1 MAPDRAEN
9 TGSLT
14 VSTYTAED
22 PEMGSVTLSLSG
34 DDSGMFELND
44 PDSAVAGSKVLAFK
58 SAPDF
63 ENPADSNRD
72 NIYEVTVEASDGT
85 NTAMRDVTVK
95 VTDSDENGKVTLSTQ
110 DPLIGVP
117 ITATLADP
125 DGSIA
130 NVIWEWERD
139 DNAMDDETNMD
150 DEAIIDKATS
160 DTYTPVRADNGM
172 HLRARATYIDRTYDD
187 MDMTF
192 SKMATSASSTQVR
205 DDPGNQRPEFDE
217 GSATERFVLEN
228 TGEGMNIGAPVTAD
242 DADADVPTYSLGGT
256 DMASFSIMGDTGQL
270 MTKAKLNYEMKNSY
284 RVTVTANDSSGEA
297 NGTATITVT
306 IRVIDQD
313 ERPTI
318 SGSQDPKHAENDMG
332 TVATFTAVDPEGVAP
347 IVWSVDPADFPD
359 RPIDVNGDGDTNDDV
374 DVVADDMEDNA
385 RFKISNAGVLT
396 FKEAPNFEAEN
407 ADNSADNDNNY
418 QVVVQASDGATMETL
433 SWYKVTVE
441 VTDVEE
447 TGKVTW
453 MVDPVG
459 DPTVQ
464 ALLQFQAGA
473 DSDRQ
478 RDRSRPGFSLCYR
491 LRYPGR

>member
-1 MAPDRAEN
+1 MTDPDRVSAYATDYDIPADNITSWKWYRSSSMSGTGTVITGADMASYTPTDTPNNSDVDMYLRAMATYTDRRGGNKEAEFVSPHRVQATRTSANRVPEFAGVTATRRVVENTDEDMNIGGPVAATDADGDVLTYSLAGTDVASFSIDKVTGQIKTKAELDYEERANKAYAVTVTATDSTGAVSGEITVTINITDENEKPMFRAGDEMAPDRAEN

-63 ENPADSNRD
+63 ENPADSNRN

-110 DPLIGVP
+110 QPRIGVP

-139 DNAMDDETNMD
+139 DNTDGRRDQFWHL
-150 DEAIIDKATS
+150 EAIIDKATS

-187 MDMTF
+187 TDMTF

-205 DDPGNQRPEFDE
+205 GDTGNNPPEFDE
-217 GSATERFVLEN
+217 GSATERFRA
-228 TGEGMNIGAPVTAD
+228 GEHWRG
-242 DADADVPTYSLGGT
+242 
-256 DMASFSIMGDTGQL
+256 
-270 MTKAKLNYEMKNSY
+270 YEH
-284 RVTVTANDSSGEA
+284 R
-297 NGTATITVT
+297 
-306 IRVIDQD
+306 R
-313 ERPTI
+313 
-318 SGSQDPKHAENDMG
+318 
-332 TVATFTAVDPEGVAP
+332 
-347 IVWSVDPADFPD
+347 
-359 RPIDVNGDGDTNDDV
+359 
-374 DVVADDMEDNA
+374 
-385 RFKISNAGVLT
+385 AG
-396 FKEAPNFEAEN
+396 
-407 ADNSADNDNNY
+407 Y
-418 QVVVQASDGATMETL
+418 G
-433 SWYKVTVE
+433 
-441 VTDVEE
+441 
-447 TGKVTW
+447 
-453 MVDPVG
+453 
-459 DPTVQ
+459 
-464 ALLQFQAGA
+464 
-473 DSDRQ
+473 R
-478 RDRSRPGFSLCYR
+478 R
-491 LRYPGR
+491 L